1 MNSEKQ
7 IKNIDTLRASIRLGW
22 IDLGKLDLPVKERE
36 GIKKHIQWCQF
47 ELKQLDPP
55 PLNKQIYPQ

>member
-47 ELKQLDPP
+47 ELKQLAPP
-55 PLNKQIYPQ
+55 PA